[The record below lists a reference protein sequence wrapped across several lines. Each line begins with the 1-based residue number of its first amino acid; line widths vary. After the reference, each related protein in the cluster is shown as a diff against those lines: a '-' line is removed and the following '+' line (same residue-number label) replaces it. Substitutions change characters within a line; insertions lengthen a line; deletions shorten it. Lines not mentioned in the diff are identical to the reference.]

1 MSGFD
6 GVSVADISGV
16 VQGHEFC
23 TSDPWTY
30 GISLLRY
37 NDASLAP
44 FHPIPQGQAAIA
56 AVLKQ
61 SFQAR

>member
-1 MSGFD
+1 ME

-30 GISLLRY
+30 GISVLR
-37 NDASLAP
+37 
-44 FHPIPQGQAAIA
+44 
-56 AVLKQ
+56 
-61 SFQAR
+61 